1 MFKPL
6 VISAVALSA
15 ALAPLATG
23 VHADVGGFERVVTEA
38 VWHYDGYSVER
49 LPFATGALGPYTLG
63 GNVFIAEPTGA
74 CGASGC
80 ERYDLVLL
88 NSGSMKRIQNVPAGA
103 FSPERVEKNGTRL
116 VYAIPTGLSDSRWN
130 VKEVNLATGE
140 VTDLLTNVFFAEA
153 TKIDVFV
160 EGKNVFFQVEMNH
173 TNTNKA
179 FKQAAVYVYDYEE
192 QKARP
197 PTERFQ
203 LNREEIQ
210 DVFNGEVLVKMVF
223 PNGDKQLWF
232 MDAKIVD
239 ARRGKAV
246 FVPTSYTI
254 SSEDLVAAHYLSNG
268 SIEYFQFYTRHTYNP
283 KLQAE
288 PTNYPGQTI
297 TWFRPIKDAYQIKG
311 NRMAWID
318 AEDRLSLSTSGAAK
332 FIGNAAFGRF
342 LLTSTEL
349 FSATANGG
357 SRTNVF
363 DIASAPKQ
371 VAIGITGVRGNKAV
385 GINAESQVAFLDRV
399 TGVAHDIGRG
409 TSAAIG
415 ADNRPYWKGVDGRIY
430 AATMKTSILIDTMN
444 PTSGIYA
451 VKAPGSKTVYLVK
464 NEVRFVFNDEVTFF
478 TYFKNFSGVKTI
490 SVTELNAIPFG
501 GVAPKAT
508 VAAGTLVRIFGDTK
522 NVYVLG
528 SNNTINRIASPD
540 VALQLFGA
548 DWPTK
553 VIQLTEAESFNVR
566 LGGIVQTARD
576 LANL

>member
-15 ALAPLATG
+15 ALAPIATG
-23 VHADVGGFERVVTEA
+23 VHADVGGFERVTTEA

-63 GNVFIAEPTGA
+63 ENVFIAEPTGA
-74 CGASGC
+74 CGTSGC
-80 ERYDLVLL
+80 ERYDLVML
-88 NSGSMKRIQNVPAGA
+88 NGASMKRIQNVPAGA

-116 VYAIPTGLSDSRWN
+116 VYAIPTGLSDSRWT
-130 VKEVNLATGE
+130 VKEVNLSTGE
-140 VTDLLTNVFFAEA
+140 VTDLVTNVFFAEA
-153 TKIDVFV
+153 TKVDVFV
-160 EGKNVFFQVEMNH
+160 DGKNVFFQVEMNH

-179 FKQAAVYVYDYEE
+179 FKQAAVYVYDFEE

-197 PTERFQ
+197 PTERYQ

-239 ARRGKAV
+239 ARRGKMVAI
-246 FVPTSYTI
+246 PTTYTV
-254 SSEDLVAAHYLSNG
+254 SSEDIVAAHFLSNG
-268 SIEYFQFYTRHTYNP
+268 SIEYFQFFTRHTYNP

-288 PTNYPGQTI
+288 PVNHPGQTI
-297 TWFRPIKDAYQIKG
+297 TWFRPLKDAYQIKG

-318 AEDRLSLSTSGAAK
+318 AEDRLSLSTFGAAK

-342 LLTSTEL
+342 LLTGTEL
-349 FSATANGG
+349 FSATATGG
-357 SRTNVF
+357 SRTSVF

-371 VAIGITGVRGNKAV
+371 MAVGITGIRGTKAV
-385 GINAESQVAFLDRV
+385 GINAESQVAVLDRV

-409 TSAAIG
+409 TAAAIG
-415 ADNRPYWKGVDGRIY
+415 ADNRPYWKGVDGRMY
-430 AATMKTSILIDTMN
+430 AATIVPSVVAN
-444 PTSGIYA
+444 RSA
-451 VKAPGSKTVYLVK
+451 VKADGQKAVYLV
-464 NEVRFVFNDEVTFF
+464 EDGARYVFPDERTFF
-478 TYFKNFSGVKTI
+478 AHFTSFDQVKTV
-490 SVTELNAIPFG
+490 SVAELNAIPFG
-501 GVAPKAT
+501 GVATVTKA
-508 VAAGTLVRIFGDTK
+508 ASGKLVRIFGDAK

-528 SNNTINRIASPD
+528 SDNTINRIASPA
-540 VALQLFGA
+540 VAFQLFGA